1 MQILTLFI
9 FLLLDLRFFDSKD
22 EEPRQKCIYNIPKRY
37 KCHSSVNSNSS
48 CLESNLGLP
57 SPTKNNGLVQDTCF
71 ICNSKQKQ
79 KNERYEVPPKVVTF
93 EAERT
98 LKTYPKLKIP
108 QFFTIYTEQD
118 FIPKELQYH
127 QSYYQIFTRPC
138 KKLNNKNGQQIVN
151 NYVLLAID
159 FQSVISYINHEVLE
173 LKQTV
178 SMAIILS
185 MYGLNVEN
193 IRYRSR

>member
-1 MQILTLFI
+1 M
-9 FLLLDLRFFDSKD
+9 
-22 EEPRQKCIYNIPKRY
+22 
-37 KCHSSVNSNSS
+37 
-48 CLESNLGLP
+48 GLP
-57 SPTKNNGLVQDTCF
+57 SSTKNNDLVQDTCL
-71 ICNSKQKQ
+71 ICHSKQKQ

-93 EAERT
+93 EAEHT

-138 KKLNNKNGQQIVN
+138 KKLNNKNGQQIVD

-159 FQSVISYINHEVLE
+159 FQSVINYINHEVLE

-178 SMAIILS
+178 SMAIILI